1 MHHCDACCQGEIH
14 STVSNPT
21 LMSEQRVR
29 LPLRI
34 PASLKA
40 KLSEIAEREHRSLNK
55 QIEFLLDR
63 CTREGTNGE
72 TEESPRTSRA
82 RNKRK

>member
-1 MHHCDACCQGEIH
+1 
-14 STVSNPT
+14 
-21 LMSEQRVR
+21 MSEQLVR

-40 KLSEIAEREHRSLNK
+40 KLTALAEKEHRSLNK

-63 CTREGTNGE
+63 AVQEESHRE
-72 TEESPRTSRA
+72 TEVHKATGRSKP
-82 RNKRK
+82 K

>member
-1 MHHCDACCQGEIH
+1 MTSVWRQLLLLSRGGDRLFSPE
-14 STVSNPT
+14 
-21 LMSEQRVR
+21 MSESTVR

-40 KLSEIAEREHRSLNK
+40 KLSALAEKEHRSLNK

-63 CTREGTNGE
+63 AVQ
-72 TEESPRTSRA
+72 EEPQLEDTAHKSPQRS
-82 RNKRK
+82 KQK